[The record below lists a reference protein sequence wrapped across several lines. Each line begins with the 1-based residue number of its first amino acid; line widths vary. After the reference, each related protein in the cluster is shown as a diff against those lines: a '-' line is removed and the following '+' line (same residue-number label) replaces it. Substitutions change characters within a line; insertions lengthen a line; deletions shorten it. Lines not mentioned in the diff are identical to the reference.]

1 MRSKTKSCCFFTVSL
16 TVLICLTQVAAQ
28 SGRRPTPPVPAP
40 VAVNAD
46 PKPSPTESPQIT
58 SIIIAGN
65 SIDPDTTEV
74 WSNDTSIVAKAC
86 TERLKKAPPVN
97 LLISY
102 AGKLTKDQATER
114 AKKATDAYVLW
125 FGYRTALVGL
135 DFVIDY
141 IDYVVLMPQTG
152 KILTEGRVDAAK
164 QKGTADPGGILRLP
178 RTNTN
183 RRRPPDSRVLERG
196 GQEIADRIRG
206 VL

>member
-1 MRSKTKSCCFFTVSL
+1 M
-16 TVLICLTQVAAQ
+16 
-28 SGRRPTPPVPAP
+28 
-40 VAVNAD
+40 
-46 PKPSPTESPQIT
+46 
-58 SIIIAGN
+58 
-65 SIDPDTTEV
+65 
-74 WSNDTSIVAKAC
+74 
-86 TERLKKAPPVN
+86 
-97 LLISY
+97 
-102 AGKLTKDQATER
+102 TKDQATER

-152 KILTEGRVDAAK
+152 NVLTQGRVDAAK